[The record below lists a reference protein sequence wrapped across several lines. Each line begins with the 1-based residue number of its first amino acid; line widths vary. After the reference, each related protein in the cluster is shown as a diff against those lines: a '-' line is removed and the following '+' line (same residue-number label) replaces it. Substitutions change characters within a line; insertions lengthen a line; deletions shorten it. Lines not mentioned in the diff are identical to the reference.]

1 MKQACINNGFIKAV
15 LRGFA
20 LICVCALALSAA
32 AAALLLGGALAHEA
46 APAASCCAGA
56 LAVFAGAFLAAR
68 QSPRQKLPA
77 ALAAGGCYL
86 LVCLLVR
93 LLLPAGTAGQ
103 RTLVPMLLCIMCAAL
118 LAGILGS
125 RAAAKPRRKRR

>member
-1 MKQACINNGFIKAV
+1 MKQACINNGFVKAV

-32 AAALLLGGALAHEA
+32 AAALLLGGVLAHEA

-56 LAVFAGAFLAAR
+56 LAVFTGAFLTAR
-68 QSPRQKLPA
+68 QSPKQKLPA

-86 LVCLLVR
+86 LVCLIMR
-93 LLLPAGTAGQ
+93 LLLPAGAAGQ
-103 RTLVPMLLCIMCAAL
+103 GTLVPVLLCIVCAAL

-125 RAAAKPRRKRR
+125 RPPAKARRKRR